1 MKRFNSVYEGS
12 DFVRMKGEVW
22 CAREERIELGI

>member
-1 MKRFNSVYEGS
+1 MKRFSVYEGS